1 MMLRKH
7 ILSKTF
13 LVLLAVVLIG
23 FVSAKDP
30 FFEIKKNF
38 TLFSEVVREIQDLYV
53 VEVSPE
59 RLIRTGINAMLES
72 LDPYTVL
79 IDEADTQEI
88 DFMTTGRY
96 AGVGIEAGARNGQL
110 VVIAPIDGYAAAR
123 AGIRPGDI
131 IIQVN
136 GISSSELNAED
147 LNAKLRGEP
156 GSKVVLKIQRF
167 GIDELLEFELIRERI
182 EIKNVPF
189 FAFADKE
196 NGIGYVVLSRFS
208 NNAAEEIKEAIL
220 QLKEEAE
227 LKSLILDLRNNP
239 GGLLSEAV
247 KTVDI
252 FIPQGKEVVLTRGK
266 NRQSR
271 QIFLTERN
279 AFLETQPVVILQNQ
293 GSASSSEIVAGALQD
308 YDRAII
314 VGEQSFGKGLV
325 QIIRPLSYSNALK
338 ITTSNYFIPSG
349 RSIQSVNYGTSDED
363 SDELTEF
370 FTKAGRV
377 VFESTGISPDVHVD
391 TEPSNMLEIAL
402 IRHNSFFF
410 FANEFVAENPKL
422 TLNDDQLFNA
432 FISWLEK
439 SDFTYETRAERLLA
453 QLETQL
459 SEDYSQGSPGSDSIS
474 KLRNDLLQLRKIE
487 KEHSKNIII
496 RELRLELSARY
507 EGTTGRQLSAL
518 SLDPVIIEAKRII
531 NDRDRYQ
538 ALLKP

>member
-1 MMLRKH
+1 MLRKH

>member
-1 MMLRKH
+1 MLRKH
-7 ILSKTF
+7 ILPKTV
-13 LVLLAVVLIG
+13 LILLAVLLIG
-23 FVSAKDP
+23 FVSARDP

-123 AGIRPGDI
+123 AGIRPGDVI
-131 IIQVN
+131 VQVD
-136 GISSSELNAED
+136 GILSSELNAED

-167 GIDELLEFELIRERI
+167 GIDDVLEFELIRERI

-271 QIFLTERN
+271 QIFLTERS
-279 AFLETQPVVILQNQ
+279 AFLENQPVIILQNQ

-308 YDRAII
+308 YDRAVI

-370 FTKAGRV
+370 FTKAGRI
-377 VFESTGISPDVHVD
+377 VFESTGISPDVSVD

-410 FANEFVAENPKL
+410 FANEFVAENPQL
-422 TLNDDQLFNA
+422 LISDEQLFNA
-432 FISWLEK
+432 FINWLEK

-459 SEDYSQGSPGSDSIS
+459 SEDYSQNNPGSESIS

-487 KEHSKNIII
+487 KQQSKNKII
-496 RELRLELSARY
+496 RELKLELASRY
-507 EGTTGRQLSAL
+507 EGTTGRQLSSL
-518 SLDPVIIEAKRII
+518 SLDPVIIEAKQII
-531 NDRDRYQ
+531 NDRERYQ

>member
-1 MMLRKH
+1 MAFKKKSSK
-7 ILSKTF
+7 IL

-53 VEVSPE
+53 VQVSPE

-110 VVIAPIDGYAAAR
+110 VVIAPIDGYPAAR
-123 AGIRPGDI
+123 AGIRPGDVI
-131 IIQVN
+131 TEVD
-136 GISSSELNAED
+136 GIASSELNAED

-167 GIDELLEFELIRERI
+167 GIDDPLLFELVRERI
-182 EIKNVPF
+182 EIRNVPF
-189 FAFADKE
+189 YAFADKE
-196 NGIGYVVLSRFS
+196 HGIGYVVLSRFS
-208 NNAAEEIKEAIL
+208 NNAADEIKQAISSL
-220 QLKEEAE
+220 QQEAE

-252 FIPQGKEVVLTRGK
+252 FIPQGMEVVLTRGQ

-271 QIFLTERN
+271 QIFLTERSALMEN
-279 AFLETQPVVILQNQ
+279 QPVVILQNQ

-308 YDRAII
+308 YDRAVI

-349 RSIQSVNYGTSDED
+349 RSIQSVNYGTSED
-363 SDELTEF
+363 IEDDLTEF
-370 FTKAGRV
+370 FTASGRV
-377 VFESTGISPDVHVD
+377 VFESTGISPDVFVD
-391 TEPSNMLEIAL
+391 TDPSNMLEIAL
-402 IRHNSFFF
+402 IRHNSYFF
-410 FANEFVAENPKL
+410 FANEFVAENVEL
-422 TLNDDQLFNA
+422 TLNDDQLFNS
-432 FISWLEK
+432 FLTWLEK
-439 SDFTYETRAERLLA
+439 SDFSYETRSERLLA
-453 QLETQL
+453 QLEAQL
-459 SEDYSQGSPGSDSIS
+459 KDEFDDTTSGSTNLE
-474 KLRNDLLQLRKIE
+474 KLRNDLMQLRQLDKQR
-487 KEHSKNIII
+487 SKNKIVT
-496 RELRLELSARY
+496 ELRLELASRY
-507 EGTTGRQLSAL
+507 DGTTGRQLAQL
-518 SLDPVIIEAKRII
+518 KLDPVISEAKRILT
-531 NDRDRYQ
+531 DLQRYK
-538 ALLKP
+538 ALLNP

>member
-1 MMLRKH
+1 MILRKH

-432 FISWLEK
+432 FINWLEK

-531 NDRDRYQ
+531 NDRERYQ

>member
-1 MMLRKH
+1 MAFKKKSSKI
-7 ILSKTF
+7 ILA
-13 LVLLAVVLIG
+13 LLAVVLIG

-53 VEVSPE
+53 VQVSPE

-110 VVIAPIDGYAAAR
+110 VVIAPIDGYSAAR
-123 AGIRPGDI
+123 AGIRPGDVI
-131 IIQVN
+131 TEVD
-136 GISSSELNAED
+136 GIASSELNAED

-167 GIDELLEFELIRERI
+167 GIDDPLVFELVRERI
-182 EIKNVPF
+182 EIRNVPF
-189 FAFADKE
+189 YAFADKE
-196 NGIGYVVLSRFS
+196 RGIGYVVLSRFS
-208 NNAAEEIKEAIL
+208 NNAADEIKQAISSL
-220 QLKEEAE
+220 QQEAE

-252 FIPQGKEVVLTRGK
+252 FIPQGMEVVLTRGQ

-271 QIFLTERN
+271 QIFLTERSALMEN
-279 AFLETQPVVILQNQ
+279 QPVVILQNQ

-308 YDRAII
+308 YDRAVI

-349 RSIQSVNYGTSDED
+349 RSIQSVNYGTSENLED
-363 SDELTEF
+363 DLTEF
-370 FTKAGRV
+370 FTASGRV
-377 VFESTGISPDVHVD
+377 VFESTGISPDVIVNTD
-391 TEPSNMLEIAL
+391 PSNMLEIAL
-402 IRHNSFFF
+402 IRHNSYFF
-410 FANEFVAENPKL
+410 FANEFVAENVEL

-432 FISWLEK
+432 FLTWLEK
-439 SDFTYETRAERLLA
+439 SDFSYETRSERLLA
-453 QLETQL
+453 QLEAQL
-459 SEDYSQGSPGSDSIS
+459 KDEFDDTTSGSATLE
-474 KLRNDLLQLRKIE
+474 KLRNDLMQLRQIDKQR
-487 KEHSKNIII
+487 SKNKIVT
-496 RELRLELSARY
+496 ELRLELASRY
-507 EGTTGRQLSAL
+507 DGTTGRQLAQL
-518 SLDPVIIEAKRII
+518 KLDPVISEAKRILT
-531 NDRDRYQ
+531 DSQRYK
-538 ALLKP
+538 ALLNP